1 MRKRT
6 NRIRIVLSKI
16 KDVRRKEVNSDGFSF
31 FCRPVKKIIAY
42 YILRSLI
49 SCAFIAMDFLWEIY
63 IVLKEKKEWKFVRV
77 LWSDFTEIVNNV
89 LWYFHRHNSYN
100 SQISCYFALHKN
112 SCIFDRINDKFYFEP
127 DNRYN
132 N

>member
-16 KDVRRKEVNSDGFSF
+16 KDVRRKEVNPDGFSF

-42 YILRSLI
+42 YILRPLI

-63 IVLKEKKEWKFVRV
+63 IVLKEKKKNEN
-77 LWSDFTEIVNNV
+77 LYE
-89 LWYFHRHNSYN
+89 YFGRILRDRKQCSLIF
-100 SQISCYFALHKN
+100 SQT
-112 SCIFDRINDKFYFEP
+112 
-127 DNRYN
+127 
-132 N
+132 

>member
-16 KDVRRKEVNSDGFSF
+16 KDVRRKEVNPDGFSF